1 NDILNGGA
9 GSDTLI
15 YQLLLNSDALGGNG
29 SDTWSDFTVGNTTTN
44 LNADKID
51 IGDLLV
57 NYTGS
62 YSAVSLEPFI
72 KTVVSDNNTQL
83 YIDRDGVDT
92 LYDSTLLLTLNN
104 VNTNLNDLINN
115 QQIMI

>member
-1 NDILNGGA
+1 
-9 GSDTLI
+9 LI

-29 SDTWSDFTVGNTTTN
+29 SDTSSDFIVGNTATN

-57 NYTGS
+57 NYTGD
-62 YSAVSLEPFI
+62 YNSASLEPFI
-72 KTVVSDNNTQL
+72 KTIVSGNNTQL
-83 YIDRDGVDT
+83 YIDRDGGDT
-92 LYDSTLLLTLNN
+92 LYNSTLLLTLNN

-115 QQIMI
+115 QQIII